1 METQSKNL
9 SRALDGL
16 TVLDL
21 TRVVAGPW
29 ATQILADLG
38 ANVIKIEKPHIGDET
53 RAWGPSSFTPDDG
66 SRSDSTYFLSVNRGK
81 RSVTVD
87 LSHPQGAH
95 LIQELARTADILVE
109 NYKVGGLRQYGLDYG
124 ALSVVNPRLIFCSI
138 TGFGQTGPY
147 AARAGY
153 DFLVQGM
160 AGIMSVTGEQDGL
173 PGGGPQKVGIP
184 ISDIATGLY
193 AVNAILAAVH
203 QRTSTGLGQH
213 IDLSLM
219 DVGVAL
225 MSPQAIHHFTTG
237 AVPQRAGNSHNSI
250 APYQTLR
257 SADGHII
264 LAVANDGQ
272 FARLSRQLGH
282 REWADDERF
291 SSNVSR
297 VRHAQALTSLL
308 ESQTEQ
314 YSTAQLV
321 SMLETVSV
329 PCGYVNDLAGTF
341 EDPHVR
347 ERQLRRTAG
356 TQGIPTVASPFRM
369 SRSPVSYEGAPPT
382 LGQHTNEVLSE
393 VLGLTASA
401 ISDLRDARAI

>member
-1 METQSKNL
+1 METQSKKL

-29 ATQILADLG
+29 ATQTLADLG
-38 ANVIKIEKPHIGDET
+38 ANVIKIERPQGGDET
-53 RAWGPSSFTPDDG
+53 RAWGPSRFTPADG
-66 SRSDSTYFLSVNRGK
+66 SRSDSTYFLAVNRGK

-87 LSHPQGAH
+87 LAH
-95 LIQELARTADILVE
+95 LEGGELIRSLARSADILVE
-109 NYKVGGLRQYGLDYG
+109 NYKVGDLRRYGLDYE
-124 ALSVVNPRLIFCSI
+124 ALSALNPRLIFCSI
-138 TGFGQTGPY
+138 TGFGQVGPY

-160 AGIMSVTGEQDGL
+160 AGIMSVTGEKDER

-184 ISDIATGLY
+184 ISDMATGLY
-193 AVNAILAAVH
+193 AVGAILAAVH
-203 QRTSTGLGQH
+203 QRATTGLGQH

-225 MSPQAIHHFTTG
+225 MSPQAVHHFTTG
-237 AVPQRAGNSHNSI
+237 DVPQRAGNAHHSI

-272 FARLSRQLGH
+272 FERLARRLGH
-282 REWADDERF
+282 GEWAEDARF
-291 SSNVSR
+291 SSNVLR
-297 VRHAQALTSLL
+297 VRNAAALTALL
-308 ESQTEQ
+308 ESRTTQH
-314 YSTAQLV
+314 STAQLV

-341 EDPHVR
+341 EDVHVR
-347 ERQLRRTAG
+347 DRQLQRTVGA
-356 TQGIPTVASPFRM
+356 QGIPTVASPFRM
-369 SRSPVSYEGAPPT
+369 SRSPVHYDQAPPT
-382 LGQHTNEVLSE
+382 LGQHTEEVLSA
-393 VLGLTASA
+393 VLGLTAEA
-401 ISDLRDARAI
+401 ISRLRDARAI